1 MTAKD
6 DAPSRPF
13 LIPKARLAIGSVT
26 AALVVFAAG
35 YGVGTATATSGHSK
49 AGTQRESR
57 ADVYRDGY
65 WAGQKI
71 SGAGEEIAA
80 DAARESCGELFYQ
93 APYLDEWQSGCLAGA
108 QHLAPYPPSK

>member
-26 AALVVFAAG
+26 AVLVVFAAG
-35 YGVGTATATSGHSK
+35 YGVGTATSGHSK
-49 AGTQRESR
+49 GTQRESR

-65 WAGQKI
+65 LAGQKI
-71 SGAGEEIAA
+71 SGAGEEITAG
-80 DAARESCGELFYQ
+80 AARENCSELFYQ

>member
-6 DAPSRPF
+6 DAPSRPL
-13 LIPKARLAIGSVT
+13 LIPKARVAIGSVT
-26 AALVVFAAG
+26 AAVVVFAAG
-35 YGVGTATATSGHSK
+35 YGVGTATATSGNSK
-49 AGTQRESR
+49 GTQRESR

-65 WAGQKI
+65 LAGQKI
-71 SGAGEEIAA
+71 PGAGEEITA
-80 DAARESCGELFYQ
+80 DAARENCRELFYQ

>member
-6 DAPSRPF
+6 DAPSRPL
-13 LIPKARLAIGSVT
+13 LIPKARVAIGSVT
-26 AALVVFAAG
+26 AVVVVFTAG
-35 YGVGTATATSGHSK
+35 YGVGTATATSGNSK
-49 AGTQRESR
+49 GTQRESR

-65 WAGQKI
+65 LAGQKI
-71 SGAGEEIAA
+71 PGAGEEITA
-80 DAARESCGELFYQ
+80 DAARENCRELFYQ